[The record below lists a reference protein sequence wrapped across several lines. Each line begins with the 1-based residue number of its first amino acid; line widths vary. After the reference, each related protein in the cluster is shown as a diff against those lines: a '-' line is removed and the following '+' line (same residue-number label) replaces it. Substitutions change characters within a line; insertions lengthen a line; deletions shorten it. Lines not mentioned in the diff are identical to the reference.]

1 MAMIWNFT
9 SSYKPKIPYDMK
21 TMTERKSGVIN
32 ELFGHQLQDIYW
44 AETAIDKFMPE
55 IVSEVTSGDLRST
68 LEEHMKITKG
78 QIKRLETVFGILGSE
93 VKGEKCD
100 GMQGLIDE
108 AEKIIDEAQQGM
120 VRDAFIIG
128 AVQKVEHYEMA
139 SYGTLKAIA
148 TIIGEFEVASLLGE
162 TLEEEREADMKLT
175 EIAENLVNIEAASE
189 SGELEEEEDF
199 EESDEEEDPGM
210 DEEEEDEEEFERGSG
225 GKSRLRR

>member
-1 MAMIWNFT
+1 LELYSA
-9 SSYKPKIPYDMK
+9 YKPKKPYDMK
-21 TMTERKSGVIN
+21 TMTERKSEVIN
-32 ELFGHQLQDIYW
+32 ELFRHQLQDIYW
-44 AETAIDKFMPE
+44 AETEIDKFMPK
-55 IVSEVTSGDLRST
+55 IVREVTSDDLRSA

-78 QIKRLETVFGILGSE
+78 QIKRLESVFGLLGSE

-148 TIIGEFEVASLLGE
+148 SIIGEFEVASLLGE
-162 TLEEEREADMKLT
+162 TLEEEKEADMKLT

-199 EESDEEEDPGM
+199 EESDEAEDLDM
-210 DEEEEDEEEFERGSG
+210 DEEEEDEEEYEIGARGRS
-225 GKSRLRR
+225 KSRR